1 MSGIT
6 IKGIRLLNLC
16 NDSRSLAII
25 YTEWEGVQQYSLRS
39 LFVCLSL
46 TKVLVEY
53 NRKLKQWE
61 CWRPRG
67 QKLATRNNWSF
78 LSFSGLSW
86 QICTVGV
93 KTKAFRFIVQD
104 RSISSNET
112 SNFWLL
118 FMMSGTSVISLLK
131 LAIILEPVN
140 LGKKTAL
147 SPVTQSKRGFRHL
160 QNFAHSF

>member
-1 MSGIT
+1 MQLFILSEKVFNNTAKIT
-6 IKGIRLLNLC
+6 LCLFKLNQSFSW
-16 NDSRSLAII
+16 N
-25 YTEWEGVQQYSLRS
+25 
-39 LFVCLSL
+39 
-46 TKVLVEY
+46 
-53 NRKLKQWE
+53 NRKLKQRE

-67 QKLATRNNWSF
+67 QKLATRNWSF
-78 LSFSGLSW
+78 LSFSGLSR

-93 KTKAFRFIVQD
+93 KTKAFRFIVRD

-131 LAIILEPVN
+131 LSIILDPVT

-147 SPVTQSKRGFRHL
+147 SPVTQIYLKEVLDISITLLTPPKIIM
-160 QNFAHSF
+160 